1 MKKKSKYQETSKLES
16 CKNTVKLSDKEHIG
30 VKELFTD
37 YQPFFTINLLL
48 RNFCQSRKWQNL
60 ALLNQDFE
68 KKIDD
73 QFWGFTLTRV
83 PKIHDLCILL
93 N

>member
-48 RNFCQSRKWQNL
+48 DKE
-60 ALLNQDFE
+60 LLP
-68 KKIDD
+68 I
-73 QFWGFTLTRV
+73 
-83 PKIHDLCILL
+83 
-93 N
+93 